1 MVKLLR
7 LVVLVLGVSV
17 GCASQPPLATVPH
30 VDLPRFMGDWYVI
43 ANIPTWVEKGAHNAV
58 ESYALAPDGTIATT
72 FTFRDGAFDGPEK
85 RYTPVGT
92 VVDTATNSTWDMQF
106 VWPIQAEYLIVY
118 LDDGYTR
125 TIIGRSAR
133 DYVWL
138 MARTP
143 TIADAEYAELLKRI
157 GDMGYDVSKVEKV
170 PQRW

>member
-1 MVKLLR
+1 MKLLR
-7 LVVLVLGVSV
+7 VLWVAFAVSA
-17 GCASQPPLATVPH
+17 GCARQPPLATVAH

-43 ANIPTWVEKGAHNAV
+43 ANIPTWVEEGAHSAV
-58 ESYALAPDGTIATT
+58 ESYALAPDGKIATT

-92 VVDTATNSTWDMQF
+92 VVDTSTNATWDMQF

-118 LDDGYTR
+118 LDDAYTR
-125 TIIGRSAR
+125 TIIGRTAR

-143 TIADAEYAELLKRI
+143 TIPDAEYAALVKRI
-157 GDMGYDVSKVEKV
+157 GDMGYDVSKLVKV
-170 PQRW
+170 PQRG

>member
-1 MVKLLR
+1 MKLLR
-7 LVVLVLGVSV
+7 VLWGAFAVSA
-17 GCASQPPLATVPH
+17 GCARQPPLATVPH

-43 ANIPTWVEKGAHNAV
+43 ANIPTWVEEGAHNAI

-92 VVDTATNSTWDMQF
+92 VVDTATNATWDMQF
-106 VWPIQAEYLIVY
+106 VWPIQTEYLVVY
-118 LDDGYTR
+118 LDDAYTR
-125 TIIGRSAR
+125 TIIGRTAR

-143 TIADAEYAELLKRI
+143 TIPDAEYAELVKRI
-157 GDMGYDVSKVEKV
+157 GDLGYDVSKLRKV
-170 PQRW
+170 PQRG